1 MSQMELGVTFPERYS
16 NFFKFFSDS
25 SKSTEEIKSFIS
37 INSLKNYSCSYNIVH
52 LNMIDPKNLN
62 ILFHIVRKSKSD
74 KECLE
79 KLMLLIVQ
87 YNINYNAMDFNQRT
101 LPFYTCVK
109 GYLNSTKY
117 LLDKMDYDIAS
128 RDNKGETLFFS
139 AIRSYNI
146 ELVKFLDNKYKK
158 WIYFP
163 NNEYSSCIFNIF
175 KKSMKDEGE
184 IKIKN
189 LLKFIVEKGFDIEQ
203 KNCNNVSFKD
213 LCASYKIDNYLNDV
227 LKELNVSK
235 FNSYVL
241 KDNNANIK
249 KNDKINHNSKIKDIN
264 TSSKSIANTNNIN
277 HMKKKE
283 NKDSIIKKEESK
295 VNLIKPNISL
305 NNKQNSISKR
315 KNKINGNL
323 MNSNRKPKMICCLFV
338 NKKNNQMVL
347 NKIYDL
353 LSSNEYMKKQYL
365 DKMDE
370 NYQIPSFEK
379 GMINLIKNRILNGE
393 EENGE
398 K

>member
-1 MSQMELGVTFPERYS
+1 MSKMELGVTFPERYS

-189 LLKFIVEKGFDIEQ
+189 LLKFIAEKGFDIEQ

-213 LCASYKIDNYLNDV
+213 LCVSYKIDNYLNDV
-227 LKELNVSK
+227 L
-235 FNSYVL
+235 
-241 KDNNANIK
+241 
-249 KNDKINHNSKIKDIN
+249 
-264 TSSKSIANTNNIN
+264 SSKSIANTNNIN

-305 NNKQNSISKR
+305 NNKQNSISKT

-353 LSSNEYMKKQYL
+353 LSSNEYMKKQYF

-379 GMINLIKNRILNGE
+379 GMINVIKNRILKRE

>member
-117 LLDKMDYDIAS
+117 LLEKMDFDIAS

-213 LCASYKIDNYLNDV
+213 LCVSYKIDNYLNDV
-227 LKELNVSK
+227 LKELNVDK
-235 FNSYVL
+235 FNTYVL
-241 KDNNANIK
+241 KENINTK
-249 KNDKINHNSKIKDIN
+249 KNDKINHNNKIKDIN

-283 NKDSIIKKEESK
+283 NKDSVIKKEESK

-305 NNKQNSISKR
+305 NSNKQNSLSKT

-323 MNSNRKPKMICCLFV
+323 MNSNRKPKMVCCLFV

-353 LSSNEYMKKQYL
+353 LSSNEYMKKQYF

-379 GMINLIKNRILNGE
+379 GMINVIKNRILKGK

>member
-213 LCASYKIDNYLNDV
+213 I
-227 LKELNVSK
+227 
-235 FNSYVL
+235 
-241 KDNNANIK
+241 
-249 KNDKINHNSKIKDIN
+249 
-264 TSSKSIANTNNIN
+264 
-277 HMKKKE
+277 
-283 NKDSIIKKEESK
+283 
-295 VNLIKPNISL
+295 
-305 NNKQNSISKR
+305 
-315 KNKINGNL
+315 
-323 MNSNRKPKMICCLFV
+323 
-338 NKKNNQMVL
+338 
-347 NKIYDL
+347 
-353 LSSNEYMKKQYL
+353 
-365 DKMDE
+365 
-370 NYQIPSFEK
+370 
-379 GMINLIKNRILNGE
+379 
-393 EENGE
+393 
-398 K
+398 